1 MFSLQ
6 MIHKLTLVLVVAV
19 WVACVAVPLDPTQDF
34 SFRDSIP
41 EESIKLFRRRSQTL
55 RTGLVFDAIHD
66 CRTNSTLKNM
76 CNQCAHV
83 ATNGA
88 ETFTKC
94 CANRQ
99 KVRDWCVDFINYIID

>member
-1 MFSLQ
+1 
-6 MIHKLTLVLVVAV
+6 MIQKLALVLVVAV
-19 WVACVAVPLDPTQDF
+19 WAACVAMPLDSAQGI
-34 SFRDSIP
+34 SYRDSVP
-41 EESIKLFRRRSQTL
+41 EEFKVFRRRSQAL
-55 RTGLVFDAIHD
+55 RPGLVFDPIQD

-88 ETFTKC
+88 ETFMKC